1 MTSEGD
7 KADDSEGYTLL
18 DVAEMMIIADAQLR
32 GDDLEISAKNRAMT
46 LALEFARHAAG
57 SAQLVKGRIVL
68 ADMNKAI
75 DSLSM
80 LATGAEQMLTIM
92 FLSIASDARRRN
104 TELIISRA
112 TEMADKML
120 GSMPLLQGMSRQKV
134 QEMILDATKTR
145 IALDEAEARKSEIAQ
160 QAVARRM
167 N

>member
-1 MTSEGD
+1 MTSSD
-7 KADDSEGYTLL
+7 ADAYTLL
-18 DVAEMMIIADAQLR
+18 DIAEMMIIADAQLR
-32 GDDLEISAKNRAMT
+32 GDDLEISAKNRALR

-57 SAQLVKGRIVL
+57 SAQVIEGRIVL
-68 ADMNKAI
+68 ADMNRAI

-92 FLSIASDARRRN
+92 FLSIAGDARRRN

-120 GSMPLLQGMSRQKV
+120 GSMPLLQGMPKAKV
-134 QEMILDATKTR
+134 QAMIIDATKTR
-145 IALDEAEARKSEIAQ
+145 IALDEAEARKDEIA
-160 QAVARRM
+160 ARGAARRM